1 MFLTNSTS
9 IISHGL
15 MDKEA
20 ENEGLILAFKV
31 ISIVVILAITVM
43 FGFFPFFW

>member
-1 MFLTNSTS
+1 MVLKYTS
-9 IISHGL
+9 ILSRGL
-15 MDKEA
+15 LVA
-20 ENEGLILAFKV
+20 EEEKNQGLILAFKI